1 MFSVTPS
8 SPRVIID
15 KDLTTVV
22 NVRKVGIDGA
32 PHATSALPP
41 IADMCGAT
49 RDVC

>member
-22 NVRKVGIDGA
+22 NVRKVGRRRA
-32 PHATSALPP
+32 A
-41 IADMCGAT
+41 C
-49 RDVC
+49 DVRFTPNSGHVWCN